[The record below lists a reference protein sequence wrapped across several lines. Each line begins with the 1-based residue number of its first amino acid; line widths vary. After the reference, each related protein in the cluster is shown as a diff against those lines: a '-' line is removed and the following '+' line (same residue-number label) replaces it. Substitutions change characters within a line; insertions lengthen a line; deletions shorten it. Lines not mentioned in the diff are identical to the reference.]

1 MLILGKDFLDKII
14 EHSKRALPNEAC
26 GILAGPPSCIGQ
38 DKEDSVRRVNRVYEM
53 TNADKSPETFFMDAK
68 EQLKVVKEIRS
79 LGIEMVAIY
88 HSHVASRAYPSS
100 HDVELAFYPEASY
113 VIVSLKDKDNPNV
126 RAFKIR
132 DNKITEEKMKI
143 E

>member
-1 MLILGKDFLDKII
+1 MLILGREFLDKII
-14 EHSKRALPNEAC
+14 EHSKRELPNEAC

-38 DKEDSVRRVNRVYEM
+38 DKEDGVRRVNRVYEM

-68 EQLKVVKEIRS
+68 EQLKVIKEIRS

-100 HDVELAFYPEASY
+100 HDVELAFYPETSY
-113 VIVSLKDKDNPNV
+113 VIASLK
-126 RAFKIR
+126 
-132 DNKITEEKMKI
+132 NKNNTEIKSFRIMDGKI
-143 E
+143 EEEEVKIE

>member
-1 MLILGKDFLDKII
+1 MVIIKREFLDKVIA
-14 EHSKRALPNEAC
+14 HSKRELPNEAC

-38 DKEDSVRRVNRVYEM
+38 DKENSVRRVNRVYEM

-68 EQLKVVKEIRS
+68 EQLRVIKEIRNS
-79 LGIEMVAIY
+79 NLEMVGIY

-100 HDVELAFYPEASY
+100 HDVELALYPDASY
-113 VIVSLKDKDNPNV
+113 IIVSLGKIDNPSV
-126 RAFKIR
+126 RSFNIR
-132 DNKITEEKMKI
+132 DNKITEEEIRI